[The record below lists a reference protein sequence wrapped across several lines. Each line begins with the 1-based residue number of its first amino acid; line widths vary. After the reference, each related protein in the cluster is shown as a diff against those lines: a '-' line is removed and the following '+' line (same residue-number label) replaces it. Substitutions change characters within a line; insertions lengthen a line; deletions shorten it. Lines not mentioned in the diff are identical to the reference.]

1 MAKYKFKNAEVEKAL
16 RLVAKELGITDESFD
31 KQIEEWG
38 FASMIYVDDDV
49 NDVLCFST
57 ELIEKVEE
65 FNPDGW
71 NSSKVVPPSNPLFK
85 DSSSFMLI
93 EDCEGIPHKALFYFD
108 KNVWKDAKTLDEI
121 SCRRYRIYP
130 TD

>member
-1 MAKYKFKNAEVEKAL
+1 MKYKFKNAEIEKAL
-16 RLVAKELGITDESFD
+16 RLVANEFGIDNASFD

-38 FASMIYVDDDV
+38 FADMIYMYDGAR
-49 NDVLCFST
+49 DVLCFST

-71 NSSKVVPPSNPLFK
+71 NSSKVEPPSNTFSK
-85 DSSSFMLI
+85 ETSSFMLV
-93 EDCEGIPHKALFYFD
+93 EDCEGIPHKALFYFT
-108 KNVWKDAKTLDEI
+108 KNTWRDAKSLDEI

-130 TD
+130 YD